1 MSRRG
6 IALTAFAVLVVCA
19 AAFRCCHGPL
29 GGGSASI
36 DGTDTARVVTVR
48 DTLTD
53 TVIYRRP
60 IAHDSFVVRC
70 ETVQVA
76 ICQTEADTLAAAV
89 PESVRVCVP
98 ISSRVYADSTYR
110 AYISGYR
117 AQLDSIEVYPR
128 TVTATRAVTTTRR
141 RRWGVGLQGGYGF
154 TPKGLQPYVGVGVS
168 FNLF

>member
-1 MSRRG
+1 MTSRG
-6 IALTAFAVLVVCA
+6 IALTVFAVLVICA

-36 DGTDTARVVTVR
+36 GGIDTVRVVTAR

-53 TVIYRRP
+53 TVVYRYP
-60 IAHDSFVVRC
+60 IAHDSSVVRR
-70 ETVQVA
+70 ETVRVA
-76 ICQTEADTLAAAV
+76 IYQPHTDTLTAAV

-98 ISSRVYADSTYR
+98 ISSRVYTDSSYR

-117 AQLDSIEVYPR
+117 AQLDSIEIYPR
-128 TVTATRAVTTTRR
+128 TVTTTRVVTTTHRR
-141 RRWGVGLQGGYGF
+141 RLGVGLQGGYGF